1 MICNS
6 CEKILE
12 REIRNRSDKTITELH
27 IELQE
32 SKDEILSLRKKVDD
46 LDKRVDTLEKLLK
59 NWC

>member
-12 REIRNRSDKTITELH
+12 REIRNRCDKTMTELN

-32 SKDEILSLRKKVDD
+32 SKDEILSLRKKVND
-46 LDKRVDTLEKLLK
+46 LDKRLDTLEKLLK